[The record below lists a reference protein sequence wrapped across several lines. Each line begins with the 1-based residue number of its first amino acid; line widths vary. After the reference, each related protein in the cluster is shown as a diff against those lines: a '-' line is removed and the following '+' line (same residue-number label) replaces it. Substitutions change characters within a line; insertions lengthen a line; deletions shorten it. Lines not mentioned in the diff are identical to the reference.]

1 MISSVHAVRVG
12 HGFAEAIQILTDHRD
27 SDSGSLFNGCVEST
41 ILGSWQY
48 MEVTVMDIVVMV
60 VMVRLVVVVEI
71 CISIKFQVELAIL
84 DICVLFL
91 EDRALFFPCYAID

>member
-1 MISSVHAVRVG
+1 
-12 HGFAEAIQILTDHRD
+12 
-27 SDSGSLFNGCVEST
+27 
-41 ILGSWQY
+41 

-71 CISIKFQVELAIL
+71 GISIKFQVKAAFL

-91 EDRALFFPCYAID
+91 EDRVLFIPCHAID